1 MTLGGVL
8 MAKLTS
14 DLIRGHTDTMVL
26 KLLQVRDMYGY
37 EIVKEIYQ
45 RSNKEY
51 ELKEVTLYASLRR
64 LVSEKCVESYWGDE
78 TLGGRR
84 KYYSITKVGLELHEK
99 NLNDWTYSK
108 KILDGLL

>member
-1 MTLGGVL
+1 

-26 KLLQVRDMYGY
+26 KLLQERDMYGY
-37 EIVKEIYQ
+37 ELVKEIFQ

-78 TLGGRR
+78 TRGGRR
-84 KYYSITKVGLELHEK
+84 KYYSVTKVGVELYNK
-99 NLNDWTYSK
+99 NRNDWTYAK
-108 KILDGLL
+108 KILDRLL

>member
-1 MTLGGVL
+1 

-26 KLLQVRDMYGY
+26 KLLQERDMYGY
-37 EIVKEIYQ
+37 ELVKEIYK

-64 LVSEKCVESYWGDE
+64 LVSEQCVEAYWGDE
-78 TLGGRR
+78 TRGGRR
-84 KYYSITKVGLELHEK
+84 KYYSITKVGLDLYDEK
-99 NLNDWTYSK
+99 RSDWDYSK
-108 KILDGLL
+108 KILDKLL

>member
-1 MTLGGVL
+1 

-26 KLLQVRDMYGY
+26 KLLQERDMYGY
-37 EIVKEIYQ
+37 ELVKEIFQ

-78 TLGGRR
+78 TRGGRR
-84 KYYSITKVGLELHEK
+84 KYYSITIVGVELYNK
-99 NLNDWTYSK
+99 NRIDWTYAK
-108 KILDGLL
+108 KILDRLL